1 MFNAGDTYIRFT
13 KYGSVIVGTV
23 KKVGEINVVDS
34 KNKVYYKKQYMV
46 TDKDIPVD
54 LDGTDG
60 QIFKVERTLS
70 DSDLENIRE
79 LSKTLKFKK
88 V

>member
-1 MFNAGDTYIRFT
+1 MLKEGDTYIRFT
-13 KYGSVIVGTV
+13 KYGSVIIGTV

-34 KNKVYYKKQYMV
+34 KNKVCYKKQYMV

-60 QIFKVERTLS
+60 QVFKVERTLS